1 VSERDLFSLDPSKP
15 KNPQILAVI
24 LQFLVIL
31 GGPALGL
38 AAIKFYPFLVQD
50 RTWDIGGVASILILF
65 LTSFLYFKDN
75 DFPAEVPALL
85 RLLFRMG
92 WGLALTFLLV
102 GVVGI
107 ANGYGTKLTNREVE
121 VVSKHQSRE
130 RETSRRTNY
139 LSVRAWSKSRAVVD
153 LEVSREIYERLDVP
167 LTPIHSPQEM
177 LDEMPVAGHV
187 RLVVGE
193 GRLGLEW
200 FKRVEQE

>member
-1 VSERDLFSLDPSKP
+1 VRERDLFSLDPSKP

-24 LQFLVIL
+24 LQFVVIL

-50 RTWDIGGVASILILF
+50 RTWDIGGIASILTLF